1 MDLKGRPPKDRA
13 ALACLPC
20 RARKVRCNVVVQ
32 HPCTNCRSFAI
43 ECKIK
48 AKRRLKHES
57 RRRRPSQEVRS
68 PEAFRQVQ
76 NDIITTEET
85 EQTRHGPGIL
95 VDHSQNEVGSTHE
108 GEDQQQHI
116 MLDDWY
122 WPDSIIDCEWLD
134 EELLFTTEGLLGNI
148 VSGPDM
154 IVDAPSELCPTSDP
168 FIQLPHFLQPL
179 PASMSSE
186 DITYLHLKGALT
198 IPDYELCK
206 SSLQAFSDYIFPF
219 MPILD
224 IHTLQECFS
233 TDLLFARPSES
244 ISLLV
249 FQAIVFATIPFIET
263 DLLLKA
269 GYASPR
275 EARMIH
281 YKRTRVLYD
290 FDYESDTIANIQ
302 ALLLMT
308 YWHETID
315 DQKDASHWVGLAKS
329 LAEGLYLHQDSGP
342 AVISEQKLYKRIWW
356 SCFMRDQLISLALR
370 RAPHINFGDFTTR
383 MLEEDDFDM
392 YSSSK
397 PPGIK
402 PSVRQELAALCI
414 SKAKLCICLNRVLR
428 TCYELRPR
436 RSVPAQQTTGSSMM
450 LLPKPGVQ
458 FDTVFLIDQ
467 ELIEWELSLPLC
479 CKYMEGPL
487 TPPDGKSAIVAHKK
501 LLHMVFQTTVLTLHR
516 PHCDMPP
523 PSSTEASLG
532 QELCWYKVSHAA
544 KAIGKL
550 VTELQSLQ
558 VKPFLPSVVVTAIVP
573 AMVVMLKDMQDNTLS
588 DPTDTV
594 QYFYGCLGLLGELS
608 QVYAVADEAMAIV
621 RLAMRAVKR
630 EGRPLAAA

>member
-1 MDLKGRPPKDRA
+1 MGLKGRPPKDRA

-32 HPCTNCRSFAI
+32 HPCTNCRSYGI

-57 RRRRPSQEVRS
+57 RRVRPSRKTPSS
-68 PEAFRQVQ
+68 PEAFSRLQ
-76 NDIITTEET
+76 NEVITAEEA
-85 EQTRHGPGIL
+85 EQTRHNPGIS
-95 VDHSQNEVGSTHE
+95 VNHFTNEDGSTRE
-108 GEDQQQHI
+108 GEGQEHNV
-116 MLDDWY
+116 LDNLY
-122 WPDSIIDCEWLD
+122 WSDSIIDCEWLD
-134 EELLFTTEGLLGNI
+134 EELLFLTEGLTGTM
-148 VSGPDM
+148 VSGPDVT
-154 IVDAPSELCPTSDP
+154 VDAPSELSPPSDS

-186 DITYLHLKGALT
+186 DITYLRLKGALT
-198 IPDYELCK
+198 IPGHELCN
-206 SSLQAFSDYIFPF
+206 SSLQAFSHYIFPF

-224 IHTLQECFS
+224 IHTFQECFS
-233 TDLLFARPSES
+233 TDALFASPSRS

-249 FQAIVFATIPFIET
+249 FQAIIFATIPFIET
-263 DLLLKA
+263 GLLLKA

-290 FDYESDTIANIQ
+290 FDYESDAISNIQ

-315 DQKDASHWVGLAKS
+315 DEKDASHWMGLAKS

-342 AVISEQKLYKRIWW
+342 AVTSKQKLQRRIWW

-370 RAPHINFGDFTTR
+370 RSPHINSDNFTTR
-383 MLEEDDFDM
+383 MLEEDDFDV
-392 YSSSK
+392 YSS
-397 PPGIK
+397 GIE

-414 SKAKLCICLNRVLR
+414 SKARLCIFLNRVLR
-428 TCYELRPR
+428 TCYELLPR
-436 RSVPAQQTTGSSMM
+436 RSVPTQQTTGSSMM
-450 LLPKPGVQ
+450 LLPKPSVE
-458 FDTVFLIDQ
+458 FDTIFLIDQ
-467 ELIEWELSLPLC
+467 ELLEWELSLPLC
-479 CKYMEGPL
+479 CKYMEEEPL
-487 TPPDGKSAIVAHKK
+487 TPSGGKSAIMAHKK

-516 PHCDMPP
+516 PNCDMLS
-523 PSSTEASLG
+523 PSLAEASLD
-532 QELCWYKVSHAA
+532 QELSWYKVSYAA

-558 VKPFLPSVVVTAIVP
+558 VKQFLPSVVVTAIVP
-573 AMVVMLKDMQDNTLS
+573 AMVVMLKDMQDNTLA
-588 DPTDTV
+588 DPADTE
-594 QYFYGCLGLLGELS
+594 QYFDGCLELLGELS

-630 EGRPLAAA
+630 EGGPLAAS

>member
-32 HPCTNCRSFAI
+32 HPCTNCRSFST

-57 RRRRPSQEVRS
+57 RRRHPGQKVRS
-68 PEAFRQVQ
+68 SPESFRQVQ
-76 NDIITTEET
+76 NEIITTRATEEI
-85 EQTRHGPGIL
+85 RPSPAIL
-95 VDHSQNEVGSTHE
+95 MDHFPQLEVQPMHE
-108 GEDQQQHI
+108 GENQEQHNI
-116 MLDDWY
+116 LDNLY
-122 WPDSIIDCEWLD
+122 WPDSTLEFELLD
-134 EELLFTTEGLLGNI
+134 EELLFLTEGLTGKM
-148 VSGPDM
+148 VSGPDV
-154 IVDAPSELCPTSDP
+154 IVNAPSEFSPTRDS

-186 DITYLHLKGALT
+186 DIIYLRLKGALT
-198 IPDYELCK
+198 IPDYELCN

-224 IHTLQECFS
+224 IHILQERFR
-233 TDLLFARPSES
+233 TDALFASPSGS

-263 DLLLKA
+263 GLLLKA

-290 FDYESDTIANIQ
+290 FDYESDTISNIQ

-315 DQKDASHWVGLAKS
+315 DEKDASHWMGLAKS

-342 AVISEQKLYKRIWW
+342 AVTSKQKLHRRIWW
-356 SCFMRDQLISLALR
+356 PCFMRDQLISLALR
-370 RAPHINFGDFTTR
+370 RSPHINFDDFTTR
-383 MLEEDDFDM
+383 MLEEDDFDV
-392 YSSSK
+392 YS
-397 PPGIK
+397 PGVE
-402 PSVRQELAALCI
+402 PSVRQELTGLCI

-428 TCYELRPR
+428 TCYELLPR

-450 LLPKPGVQ
+450 LLPKPNVD

-467 ELIEWELSLPLC
+467 ELLEWELSLPLC
-479 CKYMEGPL
+479 CKYMEEVPSI
-487 TPPDGKSAIVAHKK
+487 PSDGKSAIVAHKK

-516 PHCDMPP
+516 PHCDMS
-523 PSSTEASLG
+523 PSSFEASLD
-532 QELCWYKVSHAA
+532 QELSWHKVNHAA

-558 VKPFLPSVVVTAIVP
+558 VKQFLPSVIVTAIIP
-573 AMVVMLKDMQDNTLS
+573 AMVVMLKDMQDNTFA
-588 DPTDTV
+588 DPTDTE
-594 QYFYGCLGLLGELS
+594 QYFDGCLELLGELS
-608 QVYAVADEAMAIV
+608 QVYAVADEAMTIV

-630 EGRPLAAA
+630 EGGQLAAS